1 MRLIKENCARGERE
15 RERKKERLNKEK
27 KRQKDDKIKTN
38 IEREMLYK
46 EINISFRKI
55 MRDDVRV
62 KKD

>member
-1 MRLIKENCARGERE
+1 MCKRRERE
-15 RERKKERLNKEK
+15 REKERLNKEK
-27 KRQKDDKIKTN
+27 ERQKDDKIKTN

>member
-15 RERKKERLNKEK
+15 REKERLNKEK
-27 KRQKDDKIKTN
+27 ERQKDDKIKTN